1 MSALA
6 LRNVGKSYRRYARPR
21 DRVVEKL
28 MPWAGRRHENIW
40 VLRNIDVSVQSG
52 ESIAIIGP
60 NGAGKSTLLKLVTG
74 TTQPTEGSVETR
86 GRIAAI
92 LELGIGFHPEFTGR
106 QNVLIAGQLMG
117 FSPEEVTG
125 AIPDMEAFA
134 EIGAYFDQPMRVYS
148 SGMQVRLAFSVA
160 TAIRPDVLIVD
171 EALSVGDAYFQ
182 HKCAARIRTFKQQGT
197 TLLFVSHDPTAVKSL
212 CDRALLLDRGVLAK
226 DGAPDQV
233 LDYYN
238 AIIAK
243 READYSIREVEQ
255 LIGDRRA
262 TRSGDGR
269 AMIESVDVLDA
280 KRLSTRAIRSNSP
293 ATIRVTFKM
302 RDPLKSMTVGFLIR
316 DRLGNDIFGT
326 NTHHLAT
333 AVPPLPAGRSFKCDF
348 EIDNLALGC
357 GHYSLSV
364 ALHEGD
370 NHLVESHEWWDQAV
384 VFQVLRADEPY
395 RIGVANL
402 PVRCVGIVPSDAPMA
417 HY

>member
-243 READYSIREVEQ
+243 READY
-255 LIGDRRA
+255 
-262 TRSGDGR
+262 
-269 AMIESVDVLDA
+269 
-280 KRLSTRAIRSNSP
+280 
-293 ATIRVTFKM
+293 
-302 RDPLKSMTVGFLIR
+302 
-316 DRLGNDIFGT
+316 
-326 NTHHLAT
+326 
-333 AVPPLPAGRSFKCDF
+333 
-348 EIDNLALGC
+348 
-357 GHYSLSV
+357 
-364 ALHEGD
+364 
-370 NHLVESHEWWDQAV
+370 
-384 VFQVLRADEPY
+384 
-395 RIGVANL
+395 
-402 PVRCVGIVPSDAPMA
+402 
-417 HY
+417 

>member
-1 MSALA
+1 MPAVA

-21 DRVVEKL
+21 DRLVEKL
-28 MPWAGRRHENIW
+28 MPWAGRRHENVW

-74 TTQPTEGSVETR
+74 TTQPTEGSVEIR
-86 GRIAAI
+86 GRVAAI

-117 FSPEEVTG
+117 FSPDEVTE

-182 HKCAARIRTFKQQGT
+182 HKCAARIRTFKQHGT

-255 LIGDRRA
+255 LVGDRRS
-262 TRSGDGR
+262 TRSGNGR

-280 KRLSTRAIRSNSP
+280 TGRSTRAVRSNSP
-293 ATIRVTFKM
+293 ATVRVTFKM
-302 RDPLKSMTVGFLIR
+302 RDALKSMTVGFLIR

-333 AVPPLPAGRSFKCDF
+333 AVPPLPAGRSFMCDF
-348 EIDNLALGC
+348 EIDSLALGY
-357 GHYSLSV
+357 GHYSVSV

-395 RIGVANL
+395 RIGAANL
-402 PVRCVGIVPSDAPMA
+402 PVRCIGIVPLDASVA